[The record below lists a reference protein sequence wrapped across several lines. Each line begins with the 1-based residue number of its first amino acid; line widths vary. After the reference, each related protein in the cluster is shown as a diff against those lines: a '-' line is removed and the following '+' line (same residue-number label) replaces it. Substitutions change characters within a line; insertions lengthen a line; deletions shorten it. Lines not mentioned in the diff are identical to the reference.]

1 MRIERGGV
9 SASGVIEQIGL
20 VLALGASVL
29 AAVVSAP
36 GRRPGDTL
44 RRAVACDD

>member
-9 SASGVIEQIGL
+9 SAPGVIEQIGL
-20 VLALGASVL
+20 VLALGLSVL

-36 GRRPGDTL
+36 GRGRVIRFEAL
-44 RRAVACDD
+44 LLA